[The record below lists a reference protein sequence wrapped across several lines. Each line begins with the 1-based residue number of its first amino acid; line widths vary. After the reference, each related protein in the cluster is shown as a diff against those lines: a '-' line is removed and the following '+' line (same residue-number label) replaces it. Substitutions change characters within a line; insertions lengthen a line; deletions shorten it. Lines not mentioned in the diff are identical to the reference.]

1 MEKHLFGNTCMRL
14 ESFLFSFTGS
24 VRRAPASHCD
34 FISFHF
40 AKFYSLFHALI
51 LFLHLVFV
59 FRAYVKS
66 YFSFNFYC
74 GWTVHFFA
82 HLELIGREQI
92 ALTYSFMTRTH
103 CTHATKHYNQII
115 YGFNMLITNG
125 FHIIFFREL
134 PWRFVCCLTFNSAL
148 LLFFM
153 IHIPR
158 RFDSLL
164 SHGLSSAL
172 RHQFPPRSFHFFL
185 FLLVALST
193 GRMVTVMFIPL

>member
-40 AKFYSLFHALI
+40 AKFLFTFSRADIVPSFLFCFSCNMWKVIFHLIFIAVDCSLLYTSRTHREGTNCINIQLHDAL
-51 LFLHLVFV
+51 
-59 FRAYVKS
+59 Y
-66 YFSFNFYC
+66 
-74 GWTVHFFA
+74 
-82 HLELIGREQI
+82 
-92 ALTYSFMTRTH
+92 TH

-115 YGFNMLITNG
+115 YRFNMLITNG

-134 PWRFVCCLTFNSAL
+134 PWRFVCRLTFNSAL

-153 IHIPR
+153 IHIPC
-158 RFDSLL
+158 
-164 SHGLSSAL
+164 
-172 RHQFPPRSFHFFL
+172 RSYPTDFHPL
-185 FLLVALST
+185 YAINFLLDLFISFCFCAFFA
-193 GRMVTVMFIPL
+193 GRFVDRGGWWP